1 MHKNDNEMIIN
12 QLTNFIKYR
21 SDSSTEHEKTF
32 ERILLDEI
40 KSIPHFQNN
49 DALYGAAL
57 IESDTLHRSVLWA
70 LSGTEHPSTVIL
82 FGHHD
87 TVDLSDYGHLDG
99 THPEE
104 IRAYFSESEIDAASG
119 KWLFGRGSCDMKAG
133 LVININQLRKA
144 TEGAYKHNI
153 LFISVPDEETLSVG
167 MRAATELILDLK
179 EKHHLSFELAIL
191 TEPHE
196 RVDEEEIVLS
206 SGSVGKMMPIIV
218 TKGQSTHSGL
228 AYKGLNSVA
237 IAMEVIKAIELNTEM
252 GDVVDKRMTP
262 PPTFLDLHTLREGYS
277 VTTPE
282 YTVATFNWLFLK
294 GNLEYKMS
302 QLKELC
308 KWSMEDAIN
317 QYNYSYN
324 EFLRKQH
331 QPSYCDC
338 HDINFE
344 ILFYDELIERVKEKV
359 NVDVLY
365 NDIISANSE
374 RSVQENTAL
383 YIKALMGY
391 LNVADPVVVIG
402 LLPPFYPAVTSKAYF
417 EAQLK
422 EVLEG
427 YSIENNQKIKVDQYF
442 MGISD
447 MSYMKACP
455 HEVYSTLRLMPTFNK
470 EYILPYEAIDALD
483 IEVLHLG
490 PWGKNLHLKGE
501 RVFIDD
507 VTTNIPKL
515 MDYILNKLSK

>member
-1 MHKNDNEMIIN
+1 MHINDKKMIID

-21 SDSSTEHEKTF
+21 SDSATEHERAF
-32 ERILLDEI
+32 ESILLEAI
-40 KSIPHFQNN
+40 KNIPYFQNHS
-49 DALYGAAL
+49 AFYGAAL
-57 IESDTLHRSVLWA
+57 IESDPLHRSVVWA
-70 LSGTEHPSTVIL
+70 LSGTEYSKTVIL

-99 THPEE
+99 TIPEE
-104 IRAYFSESEIDAASG
+104 IRAYFSESEADASSG
-119 KWLFGRGSCDMKAG
+119 EWLFGRGSCDMKAG
-133 LVININQLRKA
+133 LVINLNQLRKA

-153 LFISVPDEETLSVG
+153 LLISVPDEETLSVG
-167 MRAATELILDLK
+167 MRAATELILELK
-179 EKHHLSFELAIL
+179 EQHQLNFELAVL

-196 RVDEEEIVLS
+196 RVSDDEIVLS

-294 GNLEYKMS
+294 GNLEYKMA

-308 KWSMEDAIN
+308 KWSAEDAIN

-324 EFLRKQH
+324 EFLRKQN

-344 ILFYDELIERVKEKV
+344 ILLYDELVDRVKDQV
-359 NVDVLY
+359 DIDVLY
-365 NDIISANSE
+365 NDIISANKE
-374 RSVQENTAL
+374 RSIQENTAL

-391 LNVADPVVVIG
+391 LNADYPIVVIG
-402 LLPPFYPAVTSKAYF
+402 LLPPFYPAVSSKAYF
-417 EAQLK
+417 EDKLK
-422 EVLEG
+422 AIIEA
-427 YSIENNQKIKVDQYF
+427 YSVENDQKIKVDHYF

-447 MSYMKACP
+447 MSYMKASP
-455 HEVYSTLRLMPTFNK
+455 HEIYSTLRLMPTFNR
-470 EYILPYEAIDALD
+470 EYKLPYDAIDALN

-501 RVFIDD
+501 RVFIED

-515 MDYILNKLSK
+515 MDHILCELAK